1 MRESR
6 RVLVSLAALLV
17 GLVVVN
23 VIATM
28 FYRSTGG
35 FGYLDLNGG
44 ANLLDSRPAYTP
56 AGAHAL
62 LAGYGAA
69 GRTRHAVLILATDIA
84 FPAVLA
90 LFGAL
95 ATRHSTRL
103 AGVPEAAR
111 RWLILLPLAYLA
123 SDYAENGLE
132 LALLRGF
139 PHEPARLATAASAVT
154 TGKTALAT
162 GMLLVIVVAY
172 VVALL
177 RRRAARRQQPP
188 LPTRLAERDPDQA
201 SSVRNGVASRV
212 GRRDRDG

>member
-6 RVLVSLAALLV
+6 RVLVSLAALFA

-35 FGYLDLNGG
+35 FGFLDLNGG

-62 LAGYGAA
+62 LAGYGAT

-84 FPAVLA
+84 FPAILA
-90 LFGAL
+90 LFGVL

-103 AGVPEAAR
+103 AGVPAAVR

-123 SDYAENGLE
+123 SDYTENGLE
-132 LALLRGF
+132 LALL
-139 PHEPARLATAASAVT
+139 
-154 TGKTALAT
+154 
-162 GMLLVIVVAY
+162 
-172 VVALL
+172 
-177 RRRAARRQQPP
+177 
-188 LPTRLAERDPDQA
+188 
-201 SSVRNGVASRV
+201 
-212 GRRDRDG
+212 